1 MLATDIY
8 ALSHDTSND
17 LLIIVR
23 HNEVRKFFFLHD
35 ASNVSPVA
43 RQASNYYVMTDW
55 LIAWSHVFWFF
66 REPEST
72 KRVK

>member
-43 RQASNYYVMTDW
+43 GQASNYYVMTD
-55 LIAWSHVFWFF
+55 
-66 REPEST
+66 
-72 KRVK
+72 